1 MMKLKT
7 AMIYRLRYQLKSLGI
22 FHLYL
27 ILFAIIIPGIVTYVA
42 GGNVSGETDLTIP
55 GFVFALIL
63 AQIGIRTDF
72 KFFIQNGMNRL
83 HIFLSNVFSNFVVS
97 NVIAITMLVFYS
109 IFRAFSL
116 NFQNFRLLL
125 LEQYLPKPSI
135 LSYILL
141 VVIIFL
147 GATLGVL
154 LGLFLDRFSSANRL
168 VIGAGV
174 IMLPILI
181 FTLIGSLSD
190 HAKNQLLTTLCHIL
204 GITDQGLKVVPLVIT
219 LLVLI
224 GINTGISYLM
234 NYRRVLKRMS

>member
-1 MMKLKT
+1 MKLKT

-22 FHLYL
+22 FYLYL
-27 ILFAIIIPGIVTYVA
+27 ILFAIVIPGFVIYIA
-42 GGNVSGETDLTIP
+42 GGKVSGESDLTIP

-72 KFFIQNGMNRL
+72 KFFIQNGMNRFN
-83 HIFLSNVFSNFVVS
+83 IFLSNIFSNFVVS
-97 NVIAITMLVFYS
+97 NVIAITMLVFYNLMKV
-109 IFRAFSL
+109 FHL
-116 NFQNFRLLL
+116 NFQEFRLLL
-125 LEQYLPKPSI
+125 LEQYLPKPSV

-174 IMLPILI
+174 IMLPILL

-190 HAKNQLLTTLCHIL
+190 HARNQLFTTLCHIL
-204 GITDQGLKVVPLVIT
+204 GLTEHGLKVIPLLIT

>member
-1 MMKLKT
+1 MKLKT
-7 AMIYRLRYQLKSLGI
+7 AMIYRLRYQLKSLSI
-22 FHLYL
+22 FYLYL
-27 ILFAIIIPGIVTYVA
+27 ILFAIIIPGLVTYAA
-42 GGNVSGETDLTIP
+42 GGHVSGQSDLTIP

-63 AQIGIRTDF
+63 ANIGIRTDF
-72 KFFIQNGMNRL
+72 KFFIQNGMNRFN
-83 HIFLSNVFSNFVVS
+83 IFLSNIFSNFVVS
-97 NVIAITMLVFYS
+97 NVIAITMLVFYNLMKV
-109 IFRAFSL
+109 FHL
-116 NFQNFRLLL
+116 NFQEFRLLL
-125 LEQYLPKPSI
+125 LEQYLPKPSV

-190 HAKNQLLTTLCHIL
+190 HARNQLLTTLCHIL
-204 GITDQGLKVVPLVIT
+204 GLTEHGLKVIPLVIT